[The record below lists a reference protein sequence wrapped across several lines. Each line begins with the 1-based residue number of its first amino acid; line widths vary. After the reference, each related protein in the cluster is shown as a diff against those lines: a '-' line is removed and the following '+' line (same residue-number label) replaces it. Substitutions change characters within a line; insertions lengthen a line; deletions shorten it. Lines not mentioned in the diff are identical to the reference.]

1 MDAEMMGDGWS
12 MELIERDHK
21 IFLRYCF
28 PPRNVVTSS
37 FVNME
42 S

>member
-21 IFLRYCF
+21 ISAIVSRQE
-28 PPRNVVTSS
+28 
-37 FVNME
+37 M
-42 S
+42 